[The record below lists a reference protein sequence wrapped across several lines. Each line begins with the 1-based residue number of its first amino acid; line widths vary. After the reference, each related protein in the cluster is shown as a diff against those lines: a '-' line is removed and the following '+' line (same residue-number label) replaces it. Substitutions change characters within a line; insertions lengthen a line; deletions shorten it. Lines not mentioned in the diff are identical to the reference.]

1 MNKLFKLIYVNLL
14 SLFDINKIII
24 AREDGVKSSLE
35 KRVILVALIN
45 VVYAY
50 FLYVILNK
58 LVVTDKSLLLVIGFF
73 VSTILCFSSDLSVV
87 EQLIFKSDDTEFLF
101 SYPVSRNQIL
111 FSKLFTVYLKNL
123 VTTALFMIVSFLAYY
138 NSGGIVTDTLFVM
151 VLLVSLTIPILPI
164 IISTIISYI
173 DDYYK
178 TKTHSSIVYK
188 IIKTIILII
197 IFLIVIILFSSIKS
211 DSMNDIIKI
220 VVNKLYWIYPMGLI
234 FHAMLV
240 KESIF
245 LFIILLLIPIIVS
258 YLYSLII
265 SNNYLKICSL
275 LKGVKTSNKFVMKKS
290 KKLNKSLGLFRKEII
305 SLFKNKVYLTSSFGY
320 NIVLTIL
327 LILICNVIDFNMFKD
342 IENINIYI
350 NLYVPTL
357 LALFGSIG
365 CSTISSMSLEK
376 DNMQILRTLPV
387 SMAKILWSKWL
398 VNIVIGTIF
407 VIING
412 TVISLYLDIDKW
424 SIMFSFLIPFLALVF
439 VSLTGLVLDYR
450 FIEKN
455 ETEDNA
461 IVRQR
466 LITMVPLFISLCIGI
481 VPFFMP
487 VYSGYRYLLG
497 AYVVVL
503 IVFIVVDLLYL
514 LINKNKLLSN
524 LFK

>member
-14 SLFDINKIII
+14 SLFDINKIIV

-50 FLYVILNK
+50 FFYVLLNK
-58 LVVTDKSLLLVIGFF
+58 IVVTDKTMLLVIGFF
-73 VSTILCFSSDLSVV
+73 ISTLLCFASDISVV
-87 EQLIFKSDDTEFLF
+87 ERLIFKSEDTEFLF
-101 SYPVSRNQIL
+101 SYPVTRNQIL
-111 FSKLFTVYLKNL
+111 FSKLFTVYLKNML
-123 VTTALFMIVSFLAYY
+123 ATALFMIVSFFAYY
-138 NSGGIVTDTLFVM
+138 NGGGIVTDTLFIM

-178 TKTHSSIVYK
+178 TKTHSSIAYK
-188 IIKTIILII
+188 IIKSIILVC
-197 IFLIVIILFSSIKS
+197 IFLLMFILFSNIKGTS
-211 DSMNDIIKI
+211 VNDIINV
-220 VVNKLYWIYPMGLI
+220 VVNKLYWIYPVGLI

-240 KESIF
+240 KESIL
-245 LFIILLLIPIIVS
+245 LFVIMLAIPIIVS

-275 LKGVKTSNKFVMKKS
+275 LKGIKTNNKFVMKK
-290 KKLNKSLGLFRKEII
+290 KRNLGKSLGLFRKEITT
-305 SLFKNKVYLTSSFGY
+305 LFKNKVYLKSSFTY
-320 NIVLTIL
+320 NLMLTIL
-327 LILICNVIDFNMFKD
+327 LIVLLILFDFELIKNV
-342 IENINIYI
+342 ENINIYI

-357 LALFGSIG
+357 LALFGSMG

-387 SMAKILWSKWL
+387 SMGKILWSKWL
-398 VNIVIGTIF
+398 VNIVIGMIF

-412 TVISLYLDIDKW
+412 TVVSLYLDIDKW
-424 SIMFSFLIPFLALVF
+424 SIMFSFLIPFLALLF

>member
-24 AREDGVKSSLE
+24 AREDGVKSNLE
-35 KRVILVALIN
+35 KRAILVALIN

-58 LVVTDKSLLLVIGFF
+58 LNVADKSILLVVGFF
-73 VSTILCFSSDLSVV
+73 VSTLLCFSSDLSVV
-87 EQLIFKSDDTEFLF
+87 EQLIFRSDDTEFLF

-123 VTTALFMIVSFLAYY
+123 ITTALFMIVSFLAYY
-138 NSGGIVTDTLFVM
+138 NGGGLVNDTLFVM
-151 VLLVSLTIPILPI
+151 VLVVSLTIPILPI
-164 IISTIISYI
+164 IISTIISYV

-178 TKTHSSIVYK
+178 TKTHNSIIYK
-188 IIKTIILII
+188 VIKSIILVS
-197 IFLIVIILFSSIKS
+197 IFLIVIVLFSNIKS
-211 DSMNDIIKI
+211 NSMNDIINV
-220 VVNKLYWIYPMGLI
+220 VVNKLQWIYPMGLI

-240 KESIF
+240 KESIL
-245 LFIILLLIPIIVS
+245 LFIIMLVIPIVIC

-265 SNNYLKICSL
+265 SNNYLRICSL
-275 LKGVKTSNKFVMKKS
+275 LKGVKTDNKFKLKKVS
-290 KKLNKSLGLFRKEII
+290 NLGKLGGLFRKEIK
-305 SLFKNKVYLTSSFGY
+305 SLFKNKAYLTSSFSY
-320 NIVLTIL
+320 NLVLTIL
-327 LILICNVIDFNMFKD
+327 LILVCNLFDFNLIKD
-342 IENINIYI
+342 IENIDIYI

-376 DNMQILRTLPV
+376 DNMQILRTLPIG
-387 SMAKILWSKWL
+387 MGRILMSKWL

-407 VIING
+407 VLING
-412 TVISLYLDIDKW
+412 LVASIYLDIDKW
-424 SIMFSFLIPFLALVF
+424 SIMFSFLIPFLALLL
-439 VSLTGLVLDYR
+439 VSLTGLILDYK

-466 LITMVPLFISLCIGI
+466 LITMIPIFLSLCIGI

-487 VYSGYRYLLG
+487 IYSGYRYLLG
-497 AYVVVL
+497 AYVVAFV
-503 IVFIVVDLLYL
+503 IFIIAELFYL
-514 LINKNKLLSN
+514 LINRNKLLSN